1 MVRVMDEQIMTVEER
16 LDILER
22 KQKVYEDMINHMNN
36 IIRDNLIQKIE
47 QVTRDMASEG
57 YESTAKNNDG
67 L

>member
-1 MVRVMDEQIMTVEER
+1 MDETIMTVEER

-22 KQKVYEDMINHMNN
+22 KLKIYEDMINHMNN
-36 IIRDNLIQKIE
+36 VIRDNLIQKIE
-47 QVTRDMASEG
+47 QVTRDMVSEG

>member
-1 MVRVMDEQIMTVEER
+1 MVRVMDETIMTVEER

-22 KQKVYEDMINHMNN
+22 KLKIYEDMINHMNN
-36 IIRDNLIQKIE
+36 VIRDNLIQKIE
-47 QVTRDMASEG
+47 QVTRDMVSEG

>member
-22 KQKVYEDMINHMNN
+22 KLKIYEDMINHMNN

-47 QVTRDMASEG
+47 QVTRDMVSEG

>member
-1 MVRVMDEQIMTVEER
+1 MVRVMDEPINTVEER

-22 KQKVYEDMINHMNN
+22 KLKIYEDMINHLNN
-36 IIRDNLIQKIE
+36 VMRDNLIQRIE

-57 YESTAKNNDG
+57 YENTAKNNEG

>member
-47 QVTRDMASEG
+47 QVTRDMVSEG

>member
-1 MVRVMDEQIMTVEER
+1 MTVEER

-22 KQKVYEDMINHMNN
+22 KLKIYEDMINHMNN
-36 IIRDNLIQKIE
+36 VIRDNLIQRIE
-47 QVTRDMASEG
+47 QVTRDMVSEG

>member
-1 MVRVMDEQIMTVEER
+1 MVRVMDETIMTVEER

-22 KQKVYEDMINHMNN
+22 KLKIYEDMINHMNN
-36 IIRDNLIQKIE
+36 VIRDNLIQRIE
-47 QVTRDMASEG
+47 QVTRDMVSEG